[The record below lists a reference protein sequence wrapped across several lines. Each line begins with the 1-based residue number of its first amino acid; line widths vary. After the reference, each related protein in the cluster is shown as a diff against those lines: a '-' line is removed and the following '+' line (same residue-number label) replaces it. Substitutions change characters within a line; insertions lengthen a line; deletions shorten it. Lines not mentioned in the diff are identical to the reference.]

1 MAALETR
8 MIDYLQSITGEPPD
22 LQRAAAGRE
31 SGLPL
36 FLRERYRIHTIRLFG
51 KKCLL
56 ALEAADWEPGSPAE
70 YGSHA
75 NILRETLGEPVVIVI
90 PSIASYARNRM
101 VHAGVPFI
109 VPGSQLFLPFLMVDL
124 RERFARIQPAAGKSL
139 TPATQCILLYHLLR
153 ESLNGIPL
161 REIAG
166 KVGYSAMMIS
176 RAKDEMEAAELCQAI
191 PSGRSMVLE
200 FQGKG
205 PSLWQRAEPILSSPI
220 RKIRWIR
227 WDQPGYPGVVAGLTA
242 LSSRTMIEDD
252 RLPTWALLHD
262 VYRAN
267 LEMGVFRACPSSD
280 DANVQLESWNYNPVL
295 LGGSEAVDSLSL
307 YLSLR
312 DSADAR
318 VQQQIQQLVAE
329 VKWA

>member
-8 MIDYLQSITGEPPD
+8 LIDYLQSITGEPPD
-22 LQRAAAGRE
+22 LQRVAVERAA
-31 SGLPL
+31 GLPL

-56 ALEAADWEPGSPAE
+56 ALEATDWESGSPAE

-75 NILRETLGEPVVIVI
+75 NILHEKLGEPVVIVI

-101 VHAGVPFI
+101 VHGGVPFI
-109 VPGSQLFLPFLMVDL
+109 VPGTQLFLPFLMVDL

-139 TPATQCILLYHLLR
+139 TPATQCILLFHLLR
-153 ESLNGIPL
+153 ESLDGIPL

-176 RAKDEMEAAELCQAI
+176 RAKDEMEAAELCRAI
-191 PSGRSMVLE
+191 SAGRSMVLE
-200 FQGKG
+200 FSGKG
-205 PSLWQRAEPILSSPI
+205 RSLWQRAEALLSSPV

-227 WDQPGYPGVVAGLTA
+227 WDQPAYPAVVAGLTA
-242 LSSRTMIEDD
+242 LSRRTMIEDD
-252 RLPTWALLHD
+252 RLPTWALMHD

-267 LEMGVFRACPSSD
+267 LEMGVFRGCPSSD
-280 DANVQLESWNYNPVL
+280 DANVQLESWGYNPLL

-307 YLSLR
+307 YLSMR
-312 DSADAR
+312 DSADER
-318 VQQQIQQLVAE
+318 IQQQLKQLIGE
-329 VKWA
+329 VNWA